1 MSGAPGTAEARATA
15 APATVASASL
25 AVRRLSR
32 ETWQRLAAAG
42 ESAGGSAGDSR
53 SLLGAIGY
61 GGPAGAAPLLLHVDA
76 PLLGD
81 GGPQIDAW
89 SCIDA
94 PGALSRGRCGS
105 VDWRGDGRWLVGSA
119 AVDNDDG
126 SDVDGGGPGTEA
138 LAERLYGDVFATLG
152 AGGCRHLLRVWHYLP
167 SINADEHG
175 LERYRRFNVGR
186 QRAFAAADRTQPGH
200 APAACALGTRRGPL
214 RLAFLAGRDAP
225 LAVENPRQVSA
236 YRYPAVYGPTSPT
249 FSRAALADAGGGRV
263 ALFVS
268 GTASIVG
275 HESRHAGD
283 VEAQAREALANVG
296 AVVAA
301 AQRRTS
307 AGFDPAA
314 LSLVV
319 YVRHAGDAGRVC
331 AVIDAT
337 LGAAST
343 AARTAVYLQADI
355 CRAELLVEIEAHAV
369 APGKLHADLHAD
381 GMAPV

>member
-1 MSGAPGTAEARATA
+1 MSGASGTAAALATA
-15 APATVASASL
+15 PPALTASASL

-32 ETWQRLAAAG
+32 EAWQRLAPAD
-42 ESAGGSAGDSR
+42 DSR

-61 GGPAGAAPLLLHVDA
+61 GGPAGAPPLPLHVDA
-76 PLLGD
+76 TLLGD

-89 SCIDA
+89 SSIDA

-105 VDWRGDGRWLVGSA
+105 VDWRGDGRWLFGSA
-119 AVDNDDG
+119 AVDGDD
-126 SDVDGGGPGTEA
+126 GGPGTEA
-138 LAERLYGDVFATLG
+138 LAERLYGDVFATLDDS
-152 AGGCRHLLRVWHYLP
+152 GCRHLLRVWNYLP
-167 SINADEHG
+167 SINADERG

-186 QRAFAAADRTQPGH
+186 QRAFAAAGRTQPRQ

-236 YRYPAVYGPTSPT
+236 YRYPATYGPTSPT

-275 HESRHAGD
+275 HESLHVGD

-301 AQRRTS
+301 AHGGTS
-307 AGFDPAA
+307 ARFEPAA

-319 YVRHAGDAGRVC
+319 YVRHAGDAGRVR
-331 AVIDAT
+331 ATVDAT
-337 LGAAST
+337 LGAASV

-369 APGKLHADLHAD
+369 APGELDA
-381 GMAPV
+381 GGSAPAWKPSR